1 MSFMLLG
8 ILNSQAAG
16 GGAAP
21 AFDLLETTTLTST
34 ATSVTFSGLGSYTD
48 YKHLQLRFIANAGS
62 GGNSSTAS
70 QLQFN
75 DDTSSS
81 YTTHRLWGSGS
92 NVGNNHDATNT
103 YTMLTNA
110 LGGSNNSSEFGAGI
124 TDIYDFASTSKK
136 TVVRTLNGKTGNNQ
150 QVAMHDGL
158 WYSAAAVTSLKLIPE
173 TSPFN
178 VGSRFS
184 IYGVR

>member
-1 MSFMLLG
+1 MTPLPLG
-8 ILNSQAAG
+8 ILALAG
-16 GGAAP
+16 VTGGAP
-21 AFDLLETTTLTST
+21 AFDLLATTTLNST

-48 YKHLQLRFIANAGS
+48 YKHLQLRFIANGGS
-62 GGNSSTAS
+62 GGNFSTAC

-75 DDTSSS
+75 GDTSSS
-81 YTTHRLWGSGS
+81 YTTHRLWATGAGG
-92 NVGNNHDATNT
+92 VGNNHDGTNT

-110 LGGSNNSSEFGAGI
+110 LGGSSDSSEFGAGI

-136 TVVRTLNGKTGNNQ
+136 TVVRTLSGKTGNNK
-150 QVAMHDGL
+150 QVTMHDGL

-178 VGSRFS
+178 VGSRFA